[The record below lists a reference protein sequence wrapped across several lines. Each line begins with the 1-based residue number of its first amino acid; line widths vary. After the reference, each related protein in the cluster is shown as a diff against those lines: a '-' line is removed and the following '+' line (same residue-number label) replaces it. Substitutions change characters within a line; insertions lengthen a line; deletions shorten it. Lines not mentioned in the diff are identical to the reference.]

1 MAYELSGRAGC
12 FKITHQT
19 KKMKKSLY
27 TFIFFYAIVM
37 VSCSEQSPIEGLID
51 TKPTVTAIN
60 AEITA
65 GSNKTIALTVN
76 NKTLN
81 LEIKN
86 TTVTNGGFETRHCI
100 ITMLSNAGVFPIGGN
115 SAYINAMEAGTEIS
129 ASVFSHPSYSGSL
142 FFITRPVNT
151 SNYSYVNTNGIRYG
165 NSYYIPLKIAPNNN
179 QDTPIYAYMQF
190 TVATE
195 RIVLNKMVYQN
206 VGNLSAGGE

>member
-1 MAYELSGRAGC
+1 MKLSI
-12 FKITHQT
+12 KLE
-19 KKMKKSLY
+19 KMKKHVS
-27 TFIFFYAIVM
+27 TFIVFCAIVM
-37 VSCSEQSPIEGLID
+37 ASCSEKSPIEGLID
-51 TKPTVTAIN
+51 TKPAVTAIN
-60 AEITA
+60 AEIAA
-65 GSNKTIALTVN
+65 GSNKTIALIIN

-100 ITMLSNAGVFPIGGN
+100 ITMMSSAGVFPIAAN

-129 ASVFSHPSYSGSL
+129 ASAFSHPSYSGSL

-151 SNYSYVNTNGIRYG
+151 SNYTYVNTNGIRYG
-165 NSYYIPLKIAPNNN
+165 NSYYIPLKITPDNNLN
-179 QDTPIYAYMQF
+179 APIYAYMQF

-195 RIVLNKMVYQN
+195 KIVLNKMVYRN